1 MHAQKVFEER
11 KLKDLGEYH
20 DLYLKSDVLLLA
32 DVFENFRKICL
43 EIFEVDP
50 PKFISALGLAW
61 QAALKRTQ
69 VELGLLTDIDV
80 LLIVEKGIT
89 RGICNAV
96 HHYAQANKKY
106 MEDYD

>member
-1 MHAQKVFEER
+1 MHAKRVWKNFEI
-11 KLKDLGEYH
+11 KDLGEYH

-69 VELGLLTDIDV
+69 VELDLLTDIDV

-96 HHYAQANKKY
+96 HHYAQANNKY